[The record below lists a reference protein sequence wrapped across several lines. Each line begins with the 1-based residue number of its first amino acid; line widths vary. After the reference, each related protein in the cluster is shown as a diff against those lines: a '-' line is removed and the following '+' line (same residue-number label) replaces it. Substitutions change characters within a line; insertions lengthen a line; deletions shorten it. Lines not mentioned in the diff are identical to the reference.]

1 MRSLDLCQHL
11 HILRDTVLN
20 EDLKVLVDVLR
31 ALSLNGNGKR
41 DLLVGRQHQVILLQ
55 LHSVLLLRDIG
66 FVEYQ
71 RLVTAVIAL

>member
-31 ALSLNGNGKR
+31 ALSLDGNGKR
-41 DLLVGRQHQVILLQ
+41 DLLVGRQDQVILLQ